1 MSTRPYLRTALSVWA
16 VALLAGACDQ
26 IPPAG
31 PERPTPAAAEKPPA
45 PPQPSVVRPA
55 APAKAAA
62 LAGET
67 ELLKVPLGDSPGR
80 GSRNAKVTVVA
91 FSEFQCPFCA
101 RVLPTLEELIKTYG
115 DDLRIVFKHRPLP
128 FHDRALPAALAAE
141 AAHEQDMFWAMH
153 DKMFENQKALDPASL
168 EKYAGAIG
176 LNVPRWKA
184 AMESARL
191 KSRVEA
197 DQKLADQLA
206 INGTPSFVINGR
218 LLMGAQP
225 IARFKSVVDE
235 ELARA
240 GQKLAAGVSR
250 SALYEELTRAGLE
263 KREETVVPG
272 AKQVAPGVPGCQ
284 GEACLPAGARAPE
297 ADDKVHKVEL
307 GRAPVRGP
315 RDAPVTVVLFSDLE
329 CPFCKRVEP
338 TLEALERAFPGK
350 VRVAWKNFPLEAH
363 EKARPAAY
371 AAHAAG
377 LQGKFWQMHDKL
389 LENQGALEAAN
400 LEKYAQELGLDLA
413 RWKAALA
420 SPEVVQLVEADLKQ
434 GQALGVS
441 GTPSIFINGRK
452 VVGAQPL
459 TTLKP
464 IVEQELGKKR

>member
-1 MSTRPYLRTALSVWA
+1 
-16 VALLAGACDQ
+16 
-26 IPPAG
+26 
-31 PERPTPAAAEKPPA
+31 
-45 PPQPSVVRPA
+45 
-55 APAKAAA
+55 
-62 LAGET
+62 
-67 ELLKVPLGDSPGR
+67 
-80 GSRNAKVTVVA
+80 
-91 FSEFQCPFCA
+91 
-101 RVLPTLEELIKTYG
+101 
-115 DDLRIVFKHRPLP
+115 
-128 FHDRALPAALAAE
+128 
-141 AAHEQDMFWAMH
+141 
-153 DKMFENQKALDPASL
+153 
-168 EKYAGAIG
+168 
-176 LNVPRWKA
+176 
-184 AMESARL
+184 
-191 KSRVEA
+191 VEA